1 MPKENNKMQVDIDTL
16 KKQNVNDLLS
26 IKELYER
33 IEELGNKIT
42 QIKYIDNTLTK
53 KLKKEYEKLKKI
65 ILDENVQ
72 ATLSNDIETVKTKLT
87 NDIETINSQLNN
99 IEDKIWEINVKDY
112 GAKGDGVTDDTEA
125 IQNAL
130 DNIPPH
136 GILKFEPYKT
146 YKTTSTLCKY
156 GSNFKIDGNNS
167 VIDYKGTRE
176 ESILYVGSN
185 LKKTF
190 KNLTNFQINKQNK
203 CIDLNY
209 FLELYN
215 ALEVGDTILLT
226 DNNSDNN
233 GYKDGLLTIVLSKD
247 DNKIYVSNLAHKNIN
262 VTEVSIFG
270 KSENITISNIDI
282 NCSGSKRSI
291 GLQINMTNKFKVSNC
306 NINGDRGRQGINVIG
321 FSGNIVN
328 CTANNFFDEL
338 KIDNISGYG
347 IAVSGKNII
356 VEKCLLENC
365 KHTITASDRR
375 FYSTNIIYRD
385 NVFKGCNAET
395 VKLCGAIVD
404 IHGNAEGI
412 VENNIIDAGEY
423 HSGYLMYLRN
433 DNIVVKNNVLRNAK
447 IGIQK
452 AIGFSDIAT
461 NNITIENNTVYGEG
475 SIYIETSSEQISNV
489 IISNNRLEKGS
500 IYLGMNLSDIYKNI
514 NITNNIVYGDCL
526 QFKCKL
532 QDAIISNNILTADD
546 SKWSTCIAL
555 GDSTESKN
563 ILINSNKL
571 KHSGNGG
578 TPIRFTC
585 NNVTVTNNIIE
596 FPTGN
601 PINNMS
607 SSASVLISNNMI
619 DRGDTHEII

>member
-1 MPKENNKMQVDIDTL
+1 MSNENNKFQIDIENL
-16 KKQNVNDLLS
+16 FKQNINDLS
-26 IKELYER
+26 AIKELYRKLKE
-33 IEELGNKIT
+33 IEKKIT
-42 QIKYIDNTLTK
+42 QFKYTDTVLAN
-53 KLKKEYEKLKKI
+53 KLKKDYENLKKL

-72 ATLSNDIETVKTKLT
+72 ATLSNYIETVKTKLTNDIETINSQLT

-146 YKTTSTLCKY
+146 YKTTSALCKY

-176 ESILYVGSN
+176 ESILCVGSN

-262 VTEVSIFG
+262 VTEVSIFS

-282 NCSGSKRSI
+282 NCSGSKMSI

-306 NINGDRGRQGINVIG
+306 NINGDRGN
-321 FSGNIVN
+321 
-328 CTANNFFDEL
+328 
-338 KIDNISGYG
+338 
-347 IAVSGKNII
+347 
-356 VEKCLLENC
+356 
-365 KHTITASDRR
+365 
-375 FYSTNIIYRD
+375 
-385 NVFKGCNAET
+385 
-395 VKLCGAIVD
+395 
-404 IHGNAEGI
+404 
-412 VENNIIDAGEY
+412 
-423 HSGYLMYLRN
+423 
-433 DNIVVKNNVLRNAK
+433 
-447 IGIQK
+447 
-452 AIGFSDIAT
+452 
-461 NNITIENNTVYGEG
+461 
-475 SIYIETSSEQISNV
+475 
-489 IISNNRLEKGS
+489 
-500 IYLGMNLSDIYKNI
+500 
-514 NITNNIVYGDCL
+514 
-526 QFKCKL
+526 
-532 QDAIISNNILTADD
+532 
-546 SKWSTCIAL
+546 
-555 GDSTESKN
+555 
-563 ILINSNKL
+563 
-571 KHSGNGG
+571 
-578 TPIRFTC
+578 
-585 NNVTVTNNIIE
+585 
-596 FPTGN
+596 
-601 PINNMS
+601 
-607 SSASVLISNNMI
+607 
-619 DRGDTHEII
+619 